1 MKEESRDDIPHR
13 MNHTPP
19 KIYFAADAHLGNRFM
34 DDPLTAEKKLVR
46 WLDRIK
52 DDAQAIYFLGD
63 MFDYW
68 YEYKYVVP
76 KGHVRFLGKLA
87 ELSDRGI
94 EIHLF
99 IGNHDIW
106 MFDYL
111 PNEIGALIHQGPLT
125 IDLLGKRF
133 FLAHGDEVG
142 RQTLGFRFL
151 QAMFRNK
158 ICQFLYA
165 GIHPRWTFDF
175 AKRWSLRSRKK
186 GTPKVRVNTRE
197 VAGYLVNFAREH
209 LQTHPDISFFIFG
222 HCHIPLETTLNP
234 ASRLLVAG
242 EWMTHFSYIEWDG
255 NQLTLNRFE
264 E

>member
-1 MKEESRDDIPHR
+1 MSLTSK
-13 MNHTPP
+13 
-19 KIYFAADAHLGNRFM
+19 KIYFASDAHFGNRFIN
-34 DDPLTAEKKLVR
+34 DPMAAEKKMVR
-46 WLDRIK
+46 WLDSIK
-52 DDAQAIYFLGD
+52 DAAQAIYFMGD

-111 PNEIGALIHQGPLT
+111 PDEIGAVIHQGPLT
-125 IDLLGKRF
+125 VDLLGKRF

-142 RQTLGFRFL
+142 KRKFTFRFL

-165 GIHPRWTFDF
+165 GIHPRWTFGF
-175 AKRWSLRSRKK
+175 ARRWSLSSRKK
-186 GTPKVRVNTRE
+186 GMPSLMANPRRAAE
-197 VAGYLVNFAREH
+197 YLIDFAKET
-209 LQTHPDISFFIFG
+209 LQTDPGIAFFIFG
-222 HCHIPLETTLNP
+222 HCHIPLDTALNQS
-234 ASRLLVAG
+234 SRLLIAG

-255 NQLTLNRFE
+255 AQLTLNPFE
-264 E
+264 G